1 MEIGTDA
8 TGMTGQVLRGE
19 VERKADLKLM
29 ADGMEECIAQASAST
44 RDSDRDG
51 MEECIAQALLFELVI
66 SAAIQACYY
75 KRSYSSLLI
84 KPIISRASRADKAC
98 C

>member
-44 RDSDRDG
+44 
-51 MEECIAQALLFELVI
+51 
-66 SAAIQACYY
+66 ACM
-75 KRSYSSLLI
+75 
-84 KPIISRASRADKAC
+84 PV
-98 C
+98 

>member
-1 MEIGTDA
+1 
-8 TGMTGQVLRGE
+8 
-19 VERKADLKLM
+19 
-29 ADGMEECIAQASAST
+29 MEECIAQASAST

-51 MEECIAQALLFELVI
+51 MEECIAQARLFELVI